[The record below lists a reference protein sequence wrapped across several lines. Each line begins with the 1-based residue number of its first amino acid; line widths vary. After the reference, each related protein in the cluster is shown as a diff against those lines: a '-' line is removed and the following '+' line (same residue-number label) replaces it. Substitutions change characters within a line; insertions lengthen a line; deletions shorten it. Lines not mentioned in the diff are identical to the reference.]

1 MEQELNSN
9 LEQLADNIVAHNIQ
23 DVEKS
28 MHLVNKDT
36 LEYNFENENTLL
48 HYVFSS
54 NNQRIIKLFII
65 KLEEL
70 FQNNIL
76 SDGQLKGLLENNNIA
91 GFTPVDR
98 ILQTNAAQKIN
109 AALKGIHNPEILD
122 AFLDARNE
130 DGQTIHEVAR
140 EELPA
145 EELKEFHE
153 KMHDGINHIS
163 SWLEWFGSFFLPS
176 TTSLPK
182 KQNLTKKVFNGMQ
195 IFGNDTQVNYHVD
208 SVAQNMKTIALA
220 TYSKG
225 SKIPAQEA
233 KQHVVGQLGQVEIQ
247 RILRGNDLESIIELA
262 QRANVVFEKKQIIP
276 TYTRKTKFLTRAAF
290 RVLSDLGDTIGSGEM
305 TALSKMKEERL
316 KDLVGRKRE
325 GAAKRFFESIQ
336 ENLKA
341 QVQTHFERQ
350 SFAVDGKKEEVG
362 ASVASVASVAEASAA
377 EAEAEEKA
385 EEEVVAKE
393 KEDDTRKSS
402 IETALLV
409 RKIPQLVK
417 DVSYFSKG
425 FGLDPLKYGKEK
437 LGLDSD
443 DHLPEEILHLGSSV
457 MEIGADA
464 YISHVTGNKLPM
476 ISTILHTENGQ
487 LALNSAIKPL
497 VGNDENILRDV
508 NSVVSLVGSVA
519 LSYVLGGPV
528 LGTVSLVAQGTTIGL
543 DYLIRHNYIEKDN
556 PINYLNPV
564 LNIGSQIA
572 TIYYSPGKF
581 LKLIE
586 ATHLTKEV
594 YDSFDLIS
602 DDTYPELTMPLKGLL
617 ITGTG
622 LFTYTSLG
630 AGKLDAVVGMGMSA
644 LLLATPTKEKTQ
656 SEILEANNIFDEDDT
671 GTAGNNEEGLQQLMG
686 NNSNSSLECESEL
699 PN

>member
-195 IFGNDTQVNYHVD
+195 IFGNDTEVSYHID

-225 SKIPAQEA
+225 SKISAQE
-233 KQHVVGQLGQVEIQ
+233 EIQ
-247 RILRGNDLESIIELA
+247 RVLQGDIFEQILELSKEADILVSRDL
-262 QRANVVFEKKQIIP
+262 IP
-276 TYTRKTKFLTRAAF
+276 TYKLKRGSCFTKNNLG
-290 RVLSDLGDTIGSGEM
+290 VLQKEGPVSIKAIL
-305 TALSKMKEERL
+305 AMKEKRL
-316 KDLVGRKRE
+316 GELQQRAKELGEAEDYFALLEKNLKVLKQQLEQQSQE
-325 GAAKRFFESIQ
+325 GPAEAKRG
-336 ENLKA
+336 
-341 QVQTHFERQ
+341 R
-350 SFAVDGKKEEVG
+350 
-362 ASVASVASVAEASAA
+362 
-377 EAEAEEKA
+377 
-385 EEEVVAKE
+385 
-393 KEDDTRKSS
+393 DTTQKSS

-443 DHLPEEILHLGSSV
+443 NHLPEEILHLGSSV
-457 MEIGADA
+457 MEIGADT
-464 YISHVTGNKLPM
+464 YISYVTGSKLPM

-497 VGNDENILRDV
+497 VGNDENILRDI
-508 NSVVSLVGSVA
+508 NSVISLVGSVA

-528 LGTVSLVAQGTTIGL
+528 LGTVSFVAQGTTIGL
-543 DYLIRHNYIEKDN
+543 DYLTRHNYIEKDN